1 LSDPRKQADD
11 QDQASAGSV
20 RRSLRSRW
28 LSGLLLVAVG
38 GVPALP
44 ACGTEF
50 DAAPDPSPAG
60 AAGTTGGSAPIG
72 GSNSGSAGANR
83 GGTSAG
89 TSASGGSFQGNAGE
103 GGSSGAGTGEGGS
116 DGPGAGGAGG
126 ENGAPRCDPG
136 ALSEGCV
143 LAEDAGIF
151 VSPDGDDDASGS
163 RTRPLRSITEAVERV
178 RSLAQ
183 PRPIF
188 VCSATYAENVVIRG
202 DGTELLG
209 GFACPTT
216 DSGEW
221 IFDSAERARITPTS
235 AGPALRVRDVDGFT
249 LAHFVI
255 QSRDAIDPDENSVA
269 AFVSGSDA
277 VRFHSSTLIAGRGG
291 DGSPGVYEPVE
302 YVAQSALAGNGAVG
316 ASGGAMLACSCD
328 APATSLSRGGKGGDG
343 GIAASAGSAGYP
355 LGRGGGAGGQVQQCT
370 TGGTGGRGTDTEAGA
385 NGGGAETL
393 GVVTSSGWV
402 PESGQPGEHGLPG
415 QGGGGGGGALGASDG
430 GGGGGACG
438 GCGGHGAEGGRGGG
452 ASIGLLSLDS
462 TITLE
467 SSNVQSGP
475 GGNGGPGG
483 VGQIGQA
490 GGTGGTPTGMA
501 CPGGAGGKGGD
512 GAASGGGAGGISVG
526 IVWSGGEQPELS
538 DTDIDFD
545 EAGAGGLG
553 GVPGENDGIPGI
565 GRRIHAAT

>member
-1 LSDPRKQADD
+1 MAGE
-11 QDQASAGSV
+11 SAG
-20 RRSLRSRW
+20 
-28 LSGLLLVAVG
+28 
-38 GVPALP
+38 
-44 ACGTEF
+44 
-50 DAAPDPSPAG
+50 
-60 AAGTTGGSAPIG
+60 TGGSNG
-72 GSNSGSAGANR
+72 GSAGKNS

-89 TSASGGSFQGNAGE
+89 DSASGGSLQGNSGE
-103 GGSSGAGTGEGGS
+103 GGHAGAETGEGGS

-126 ENGAPRCDPG
+126 ESGAPRCDPE
-136 ALSEGCV
+136 ALSEGCA

-151 VSPDGDDDASGS
+151 VAPNGDDDASGS
-163 RTRPLRSITEAVERV
+163 RTQPLKSITEAVERV

-183 PRPIF
+183 PPPIF
-188 VCSATYAENVVIRG
+188 VCSATYDENVVIRA
-202 DGTELLG
+202 DGTALFG
-209 GFACPTT
+209 GFSCPTS
-216 DSGEW
+216 DSSEW
-221 IFDSAERARITPTS
+221 IFDSAERARIAPTS

-249 LAHFVI
+249 VAHFVI
-255 QSRDAIDPDENSVA
+255 TSRDASEPDENSVA
-269 AFVSGSDA
+269 AFVSGSDG
-277 VRFHSSTLIAGRGG
+277 VRFQSTRLVSGRGG
-291 DGSPGVYEPVE
+291 NGSPGVYEPVE
-302 YVAQSALAGNGAVG
+302 YVAQSALAGNNATGTA
-316 ASGGAMLACSCD
+316 GGAMLACSCE

-343 GIAASAGSAGYP
+343 GITATAGSAGYP

-370 TGGTGGRGTDTEAGA
+370 TGGSGGNGTDTPAGA
-385 NGGGAETL
+385 NGGGAQSL
-393 GVVTSSGWV
+393 GALNSSGWV
-402 PESGQPGEHGLPG
+402 PKSGDPGEHGLPG
-415 QGGGGGGGALGASDG
+415 QGDG

-467 SSNVQSGP
+467 SSSVQSGP
-475 GGNGGPGG
+475 AGDGGPGG

-538 DTDIDFD
+538 DTDVDFD

-565 GRRIHAAT
+565 GRRIHAAS